1 MGQPAYDMSSEVRRR
16 KAPQTQRKVALRVEK
31 GGKRRLSPF
40 QAAMQHALQLI
51 SMALLAG
58 FAVSLLWSEAQLVE
72 VNDQIQ
78 KAKAELVS
86 EQSQYTYYNSVLN
99 SKTNITSVEE
109 VAGRLGLMKMDQS
122 QLTYIR
128 LDSDSVLVRRES
140 AVHQWTDFLHDGAMT
155 ILASVRSA
163 RFSGF
168 CRRIPCKTSPPTTSI
183 RASTTASAAATRTS
197 ASVRGCGISASAR
210 RYFL

>member
-1 MGQPAYDMSSEVRRR
+1 
-16 KAPQTQRKVALRVEK
+16 
-31 GGKRRLSPF
+31 
-40 QAAMQHALQLI
+40 
-51 SMALLAG
+51 MAKLAK
-58 FAVSLLWSEAQLVE
+58 FVVSLLWSEAQLVE

-86 EQSQYTYYNSVLN
+86 EQSQYTYWISVLN

-109 VAGRLGLMKMDQS
+109 VAWRLGLMKMDQS

-140 AVHQWTDFLHDGAMT
+140 AVHQCTDFLHDGAMT

-163 RFSGF
+163 
-168 CRRIPCKTSPPTTSI
+168 K
-183 RASTTASAAATRTS
+183 
-197 ASVRGCGISASAR
+197 
-210 RYFL
+210 

>member
-1 MGQPAYDMSSEVRRR
+1 MICRLRC
-16 KAPQTQRKVALRVEK
+16 VAEK
-31 GGKRRLSPF
+31 RLRLS
-40 QAAMQHALQLI
+40 ARSHCGWKRAANAVSAVSGAMQHALQLI
-51 SMALLAG
+51 SVALLAG

-163 RFSGF
+163 
-168 CRRIPCKTSPPTTSI
+168 K
-183 RASTTASAAATRTS
+183 
-197 ASVRGCGISASAR
+197 
-210 RYFL
+210 